1 MPLKD
6 DVLARDPVLTV
17 LSVVAVTIFTAIF
30 MLCCLLE
37 EGLTFI
43 VYCMEK
49 FCNNFLF
56 TWLRPLCT
64 HSIFYCIVVCLGN
77 GK

>member
-6 DVLARDPVLTV
+6 DVLARDPLLTV

-37 EGLTFI
+37 HNGQI
-43 VYCMEK
+43 QKVY
-49 FCNNFLF
+49 L
-56 TWLRPLCT
+56 LVL
-64 HSIFYCIVVCLGN
+64 V
-77 GK
+77 